1 MRNSSFSREAQPSAI
16 HSSLHLFQAL
26 GYILQIRPKTETKC
40 QPRMQH
46 GLKVTNNGRKKS
58 RNTNETLIHEN
69 CRLALETLTGL
80 RNTERN

>member
-1 MRNSSFSREAQPSAI
+1 MKPSPACGRNQISA
-16 HSSLHLFQAL
+16 
-26 GYILQIRPKTETKC
+26 TDETRIK
-40 QPRMQH
+40 H